1 MVCNRNSKW
10 TIPWGIDSDNDIT
23 LSTAFKVSEQVQL
36 LDPGPIEAYKN
47 KRPLERN
54 HLINVLHNISVK
66 FREIFVF
73 SKKFNFPL
81 LENRGSWKISTFP
94 MN

>member
-1 MVCNRNSKW
+1 M
-10 TIPWGIDSDNDIT
+10 
-23 LSTAFKVSEQVQL
+23 QL

-54 HLINVLHNISVK
+54 HLKGNDWELINVLRNISVI
-66 FREIFVF
+66 FRNIFVF

-81 LENRGSWKISTFP
+81 MENRGGGKISTFP